1 MDAKLIVYAAFAAI
15 GCSHRGDTPESSS
28 AQRTTPTTVVAQ
40 SGNEQYVFESPAQV
54 TRRSKLV
61 PNEATAP
68 KRGDSTGIGEAR
80 AKSNF
85 SEPGTHLDDS
95 GNTVTVP
102 PADMTDDAAVS
113 TEAQPTAMDQGES
126 ERDRTITSQ
135 IRRALVGEQ
144 SLSFSAKNVTVVT
157 KDGNVTLRGVVKTPD
172 ERSTIDNFARRI
184 AGERAVDNRI
194 EVEP

>member
-15 GCSHRGDTPESSS
+15 GCSHRGDTPESAS
-28 AQRTTPTTVVAQ
+28 ARTTPTTVVATR
-40 SGNEQYVFESPAQV
+40 GNEQYVFESPAEASPR
-54 TRRSKLV
+54 TKRA
-61 PNEATAP
+61 PNARIAP
-68 KRGDSTGIGEAR
+68 KGDRPESAGETR

-85 SEPGTHLDDS
+85 TEPGTHLDDS

-102 PADMTDDAAVS
+102 PADMAGDGTS
-113 TEAQPTAMDQGES
+113 SNEAQPTAIDQGES

-135 IRRALVGEQ
+135 IRRALVGED